1 MQNYMMHLKFNKMVT
16 FWDSNSKLAKN
27 INDFNSNVA
36 KIADLQAQ
44 NASHC
49 DAF

>member
-1 MQNYMMHLKFNKMVT
+1 MHLKFNKMVT
-16 FWDSNSKLAKN
+16 FQDFNSKIAN
-27 INDFNSNVA
+27 GVNDFNENLA

>member
-1 MQNYMMHLKFNKMVT
+1 MHLEFNKMFT
-16 FWDSNSKLAKN
+16 LQDSNSKLAKN
-27 INDFNSNVA
+27 INDFNSNIA